1 MKFIKSKEELEERIN
16 FLKKVYS
23 KEIIDY
29 YESLLNLEISSLNK
43 KYIRE
48 DILEELKSTTIYND
62 ISRFNIYNHALNT
75 LDSNSKF
82 KRLYSRKES
91 IDVITPNHIKDYKVY
106 TYDPSKDEVILYDLI
121 IDEIY
126 RKSKIDDIKRNRIEL
141 LDKQIDDKQLEIIS
155 NSSLKEL
162 QDLRIEK
169 EQLES
174 AKDIALLE
182 IKALSDRIKHEDY
195 ANEVRNTILGV
206 NNIFSNFYNLEENTR
221 ISKIANTKVRKHT
234 YHY

>member
-75 LDSNSKF
+75 LDNNSKF

-91 IDVITPNHIKDYKVY
+91 IAVITPNHIKDYKVY

-141 LDKQIDDKQLEIIS
+141 LDKQIDDKQLEITS

-206 NNIFSNFYNLEENTR
+206 NNTFNNFYNLEKNAR